1 MNDIIT
7 VNLKVL
13 FMLRFMV
20 GALIGRYNKGVIV
33 KSSAGSVV
41 SKGNYDEKNVC
52 FDDFGYNF
60 VCFDFLAQ
68 RLQPAGRNHR

>member
-7 VNLKVL
+7 MNLKVL

-20 GALIGRYNKGVIV
+20 GAPIGRYSKGIIV

-41 SKGNYDEKNVC
+41 AKGNYDEKNVC
-52 FDDFGYNF
+52 FDDFGYIF

-68 RLQPAGRNHR
+68 RLQPAG